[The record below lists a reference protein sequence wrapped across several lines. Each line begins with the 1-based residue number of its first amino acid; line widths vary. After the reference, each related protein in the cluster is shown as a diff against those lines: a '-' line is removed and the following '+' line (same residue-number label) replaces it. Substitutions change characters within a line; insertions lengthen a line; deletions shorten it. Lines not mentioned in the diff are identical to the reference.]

1 MLKVGIT
8 GGIGSGK
15 SIVCQVFEMLG
26 IPIFNADAA
35 AKFLIETDNS
45 LIANLKMAFG
55 EAIYD
60 KNGKLDR
67 AALSAKVFNDAAQLN
82 LLNALVHP
90 ATILFA
96 AQWMEQQTSPYAL
109 KEAALLFES
118 NSYQD
123 LDFIIGVTAPQEI
136 RVQRAMLRDG
146 VAANKIFER
155 IAMQMNE
162 EEKMKR
168 CDFVIQNDNKKA
180 ILPQVLAIHEK
191 LLQTIKKDCE

>member
-35 AKFLIETDNS
+35 AKFLMETDNS
-45 LIANLKMAFG
+45 LVANLKMAFG

-146 VAANKIFER
+146 VAASKILER

-162 EEKMKR
+162 EEKMQR

-191 LLQTIKKDCE
+191 LLLTIKKDCV

>member
-35 AKFLIETDNS
+35 AKFLMETDNS

-55 EAIYD
+55 ESIYD
-60 KNGKLDR
+60 KKGKLDR

-90 ATILFA
+90 ATILYA
-96 AQWMEQQTSPYAL
+96 AKWMEQQTSPYAL

-136 RVQRAMLRDG
+136 RIQRAMLRDG
-146 VAANKIFER
+146 VAASKILER

-162 EEKMKR
+162 EEKMQR

-180 ILPQVLAIHEK
+180 ILPQVFAIHEK
-191 LLQTIKKDCE
+191 LLQTIKKDCV

>member
-35 AKFLIETDNS
+35 AKFLMETDNS
-45 LIANLKMAFG
+45 LVANLKMAFG

-162 EEKMKR
+162 EEKMQR

-191 LLQTIKKDCE
+191 LLLTIKKDCV

>member
-162 EEKMKR
+162 EEKMQR

-191 LLQTIKKDCE
+191 LLLTIKKDCV

>member
-26 IPIFNADAA
+26 IPIFNADTA

-162 EEKMKR
+162 EEKMQR

-191 LLQTIKKDCE
+191 LLLTIKKDCV